1 MAERASLLCSWG
13 PPAAVVWGGVR
24 GGAWGRTDAGEHGEE
39 VHDAALERYEAPEGK
54 GADEAGEGAR
64 DRAAV
69 VRVPPA

>member
-1 MAERASLLCSWG
+1 M
-13 PPAAVVWGGVR
+13 R
-24 GGAWGRTDAGEHGEE
+24 GDAWGRTDAGEHGEE